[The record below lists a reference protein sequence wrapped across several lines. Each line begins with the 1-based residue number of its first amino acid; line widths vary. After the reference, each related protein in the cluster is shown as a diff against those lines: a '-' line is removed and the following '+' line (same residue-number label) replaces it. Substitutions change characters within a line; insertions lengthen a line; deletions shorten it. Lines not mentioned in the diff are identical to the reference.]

1 MNPSDRRDSRRTV
14 VAQVL
19 MLVTLST
26 GLLACGLRSSQ
37 RSEQTPPFVFRS
49 LDLKQRGVDGL
60 RSWDLQSPEARYAV
74 DSRTIRARRPTG
86 VLYRKD
92 QPSFRISAD
101 LATVLNDGQ
110 LVVLEGSVELR
121 QLDQRQLII
130 RGDRLVWTPGQSQMV
145 IDQNPRALDAT
156 SQLRGEHLTFQV
168 DQDTLTLQGSTL
180 WDRWSDARSDIRRPD
195 TTVTTQD
202 GRWNF
207 VSGVMEAQ
215 GPVLMRRSEAETIQA
230 SALQGN
236 TLRQEIDL
244 MAPVTLTLPD
254 GQGDL
259 ATGTTRWHFGREQ
272 LVSQSDVIAKLRRG
286 TVRGYGFTVDQRGK
300 RVTIPSDCSLSQPGE
315 QLTAQRCSWGWDDN
329 QVVAEGNVVLRR
341 AAMDQITRSP
351 RLEGHL
357 GEDGLIRFG
366 APGQRVTSTIKLK
379 TQDATDSTSPS
390 RVSF

>member
-1 MNPSDRRDSRRTV
+1 
-14 VAQVL
+14 
-19 MLVTLST
+19 
-26 GLLACGLRSSQ
+26 
-37 RSEQTPPFVFRS
+37 
-49 LDLKQRGVDGL
+49 
-60 RSWDLQSPEARYAV
+60 
-74 DSRTIRARRPTG
+74 
-86 VLYRKD
+86 
-92 QPSFRISAD
+92 
-101 LATVLNDGQ
+101 
-110 LVVLEGSVELR
+110 
-121 QLDQRQLII
+121 
-130 RGDRLVWTPGQSQMV
+130 MV

-180 WDRWSDARSDIRRPD
+180 WDRWSDARSDSQRPD

-207 VSGVMEAQ
+207 VSGVIDAQ

-259 ATGTTRWHFGREQ
+259 ATGSTRWHFGREQ

-286 TVRGYGFTVDQRGK
+286 TVRGLGFTVDQRGK
-300 RVTIPSDCSLSQPGE
+300 RVTIPSDCALSQPGE

-366 APGQRVTSTIKLK
+366 HQ
-379 TQDATDSTSPS
+379 
-390 RVSF
+390 VSG